1 MAGIAK
7 EWNMYQVS
15 KALLR
20 RDQQK
25 ILSLC
30 ENILYH
36 NDGNELRTIMVSNDT
51 LNQFRGEKY
60 TPEQN
65 QRFLNELAE
74 VNLYTKDKLTAQNP
88 FDTVKYLNEDKKF
101 KIAFSDYFFNNI
113 GEFVR
118 NSTKVGVQR

>member
-1 MAGIAK
+1 
-7 EWNMYQVS
+7 MYSGVR
-15 KALLR
+15 KRERWRVKWREL
-20 RDQQK
+20 QK
-25 ILSLC
+25 SGTCIK
-30 ENILYH
+30 Y
-36 NDGNELRTIMVSNDT
+36 R
-51 LNQFRGEKY
+51 FRGEKY

-74 VNLYTKDKLTAQNP
+74 VNLYTKDKLTVQNP

-118 NSTKVGVQR
+118 NSTKVEVQR

>member
-1 MAGIAK
+1 MSGTAAQ
-7 EWNMYQVS
+7 WNMYQVS

-20 RDQQK
+20 QDQQK

-74 VNLYTKDKLTAQNP
+74 VNLYTKDKCTVQNP
-88 FDTVKYLNEDKKF
+88 FDTVKYLSEDKKF
-101 KIAFSDYFFNNI
+101 KITFSDYFFNDI
-113 GEFVR
+113 GDFVR